1 MAVVQQLV
9 GHGMNK
15 TNGINLIMKSTD
27 KITMTI
33 GQLKRLVKES
43 SHFDEW
49 DMKTEAKEE
58 NKTETEVQD
67 ILDKI
72 IDYSKL
78 AGAYIDLSIEDKNSP
93 SPDNLFKDA
102 IQSVLFWS
110 HKLEKIYDEK
120 VGGSEV

>member
-1 MAVVQQLV
+1 
-9 GHGMNK
+9 MNK
-15 TNGINLIMKSTD
+15 IDGFNLIMKSTD

-49 DMKTEAKEE
+49 DMKTEAKDEPKAE
-58 NKTETEVQD
+58 KTEDQVLD

-78 AGAYIDLSIEDKNSP
+78 AGAYIDLSVEDKNSP
-93 SPDNLFKDA
+93 APDNLFKDA

>member
-1 MAVVQQLV
+1 
-9 GHGMNK
+9 
-15 TNGINLIMKSTD
+15 MKNTD
-27 KITMTI
+27 KITMTV

-43 SHFDEW
+43 SHYDEW
-49 DMKTEAKEE
+49 QMKTEAKEE
-58 NKTETEVQD
+58 NKTEDQVQD

-78 AGAYIDLSIEDKNSP
+78 AGAYIDLSVEDKNSP
-93 SPDNLFKDA
+93 APDNLFKDA

-120 VGGSEV
+120 VGDSDL